1 MSKQSVRTDKIPKSA
16 NPFSLGIKANGFL
29 FVSGQVG
36 KDGEGKIVEGF
47 IEQVHQT
54 MENIKIIVET
64 AGSSMNDV
72 VMATIYLTDIALMS
86 ELNGIYR
93 QYFDGDFPAR
103 ATVEVSRLG
112 QSIDVE
118 IVVVALCK

>member
-1 MSKQSVRTDKIPKSA
+1 MSKQSVWTDKIPKSA

-36 KDGEGKIVEGF
+36 KDKNGKIVDGF
-47 IEQVHQT
+47 SGQVHQT
-54 MENIKIIVET
+54 MENIKLIIET
-64 AGSSMNDV
+64 AGSSMSDV
-72 VMATIYLTDIALMS
+72 VMATIYITDIALMP
-86 ELNGIYR
+86 EMNEIYR

-112 QSIDVE
+112 QSFDIE
-118 IVVVALCK
+118 IAVVALCE

>member
-1 MSKQSVRTDKIPKSA
+1 MSKQSVWSDKIPASV

-29 FVSGQVG
+29 YVSGQVG
-36 KDGEGKIVEGF
+36 KDGTGNIVEGF
-47 IEQVHQT
+47 TEQVRQT
-54 MENIKIIVET
+54 MENIKVIVET

-72 VMATIYLTDIALMS
+72 VMATIYLTDISRMP
-86 ELNGIYR
+86 ELNEIYR

-112 QSIDVE
+112 QSVDVE
-118 IVVVALCK
+118 IAVVALCE

>member
-1 MSKQSVRTDKIPKSA
+1 MSKQSVWTDKIPKSA

-36 KDGEGKIVEGF
+36 KDKNGKIVDGF
-47 IEQVHQT
+47 SEQVHQT
-54 MENIKIIVET
+54 MENIKLIVET
-64 AGSSMNDV
+64 AGSSMSDV
-72 VMATIYLTDIALMS
+72 VMATIYITDIALMP
-86 ELNGIYR
+86 EMNEIYR

-112 QSIDVE
+112 QSFDIE
-118 IVVVALCK
+118 IAVVALCE